1 MLPPDALPKQE
12 SGMLTTRAWIYVG
25 LVASATTLGLVS
37 LLGAP
42 TLRPGD
48 RLLLIGDSLAVGLTA
63 PLGALASEYGVPFQ
77 ALATV
82 GTRIDQ
88 WAQSDALTQALETF
102 QPTVVLISLG
112 TNDAYMMGTP
122 SQDIGQRQAPFMEA
136 LLQKIESYT
145 HQADYGM
152 GPRAIVW
159 ISPPT
164 LPPAA
169 ASLPSVMRLIESEHQ
184 IAFPKIKPRVA
195 FFPTQSLT
203 LPRGPDGIHPVARGY
218 AAWAGALWQWLT

>member
-1 MLPPDALPKQE
+1 
-12 SGMLTTRAWIYVG
+12 MLTNRAWIYVG
-25 LVASATTLGLVS
+25 LGAATLTAVGLVE

-48 RLLLIGDSLAVGLTA
+48 RVLLVGDSLAVGLSA
-63 PLGALASEYGVPFQ
+63 PLGALCQDNGIPFQ
-77 ALATV
+77 AIATV

-88 WAQSDALTQALETF
+88 WAQSQPLTDALTSF
-102 QPTVVLISLG
+102 QPTIVLISLG
-112 TNDAYMMGTP
+112 TNDAYMLPQPG
-122 SQDIGQRQAPFMEA
+122 QDIGARQAPYA
-136 LLQKIESYT
+136 DQLLSKIEQYPHASDPGT
-145 HQADYGM
+145 

-169 ASLPSVMRLIESEHQ
+169 VSLGPVMQLIESEHA
-184 IAFPKIKPRVA
+184 IALPRIKPRVS
-195 FFPTQSLT
+195 FFPTQSLNVPVEN

-218 AAWAGALWQWLT
+218 AIWAGKLWQWLT

>member
-1 MLPPDALPKQE
+1 
-12 SGMLTTRAWIYVG
+12 MLTNRAWIYVG
-25 LVASATTLGLVS
+25 LGAAAVTAVGLVE

-48 RLLLIGDSLAVGLTA
+48 RILLVGDSLAVGLTV
-63 PLGALASEYGVPFQ
+63 PLGALCRDNGIAFQ

-88 WAQSDALTQALETF
+88 WATSDSLTQALMNF
-102 QPTVVLISLG
+102 QPTLVLVSLG
-112 TNDAYMMGTP
+112 TNDAYMQP
-122 SQDIGQRQAPFMEA
+122 SPGQDIGQRQAPYMEE
-136 LLQKIESYT
+136 LLSKIEQYP
-145 HQADYGM
+145 HQSDTGT

-164 LPPAA
+164 LPTAA
-169 ASLPSVMRLIESEHQ
+169 ISLPSVMGLIESEHA
-184 IAFPKIKPRVA
+184 INFPRIRPRIA
-195 FFPTQSLT
+195 FFPTQRLT
-203 LPRGPDGIHPVARGY
+203 LPRGPDNLHPVASGY

>member
-1 MLPPDALPKQE
+1 
-12 SGMLTTRAWIYVG
+12 MLTNRAWIYFGLAAGATTIG
-25 LVASATTLGLVS
+25 LVR

-48 RLLLIGDSLAVGLTA
+48 RILLVGDSLAVGLTA
-63 PLGALASEYGVPFQ
+63 PLGALASEYGVPLQ
-77 ALATV
+77 AIATV

-88 WAQSDALTQALETF
+88 WAQSDALTQALQTF

-112 TNDAYMMGTP
+112 TNDAYMQP
-122 SQDIGQRQAPFMEA
+122 SSGEDIGQRQAPYMEA
-136 LLQKIESYT
+136 LLSKIEQYT
-145 HQADYGM
+145 HTADYGM

-164 LPPAA
+164 LPAA
-169 ASLPSVMRLIESEHQ
+169 AISLPSVMALIESEHQ
-184 IAFPKIKPRVA
+184 IALPRIKPRVS

-203 LPRGPDGIHPVARGY
+203 LPRGPDGIHPVATGY
-218 AAWAGALWQWLT
+218 AAWAGAIWQWLT

>member
-1 MLPPDALPKQE
+1 
-12 SGMLTTRAWIYVG
+12 MLTNRAWIYVG
-25 LVASATTLGLVS
+25 LGAATLTAVGLVE
-37 LLGAP
+37 LLGSP

-48 RLLLIGDSLAVGLTA
+48 RLMLVGDSLAVGLTA
-63 PLGALASEYGVPFQ
+63 PLGALCQDNGIPFQ
-77 ALATV
+77 AIAIV

-88 WAQSDALTQALETF
+88 WAQSQPLTDALAAF
-102 QPTVVLISLG
+102 QPTIVLISLG
-112 TNDAYMMGTP
+112 TNDAYMQP
-122 SQDIGQRQAPFMEA
+122 SPGQDIGARQAPYMDQ
-136 LLQKIESYT
+136 LLSKIEQYVHT
-145 HQADYGM
+145 TDYGL

-169 ASLPSVMRLIESEHQ
+169 VSLPSVMNLIESEHQ

-195 FFPTQSLT
+195 FFPTQSLD

-218 AAWAGALWQWLT
+218 ALWAGKIWQWLT

>member
-1 MLPPDALPKQE
+1 
-12 SGMLTTRAWIYVG
+12 MLTNRAWIYVG
-25 LVASATTLGLVS
+25 LLAAGGATLGLVS

-48 RLLLIGDSLAVGLTA
+48 RLMLVGDSLAVGLAA
-63 PLGALASEYGVPFQ
+63 PLGALAAEHGVPFQ

-88 WAQSDALTQALETF
+88 WAQSDALTQALDAF

-112 TNDAYMMGTP
+112 TNDAYMMASG
-122 SQDIGQRQAPFMEA
+122 SQDIGERQRPFMEQ
-136 LLQKIESYT
+136 LLQKIEQYT
-145 HQADYGM
+145 RKSDYGL

-159 ISPPT
+159 VSPPT

-169 ASLPSVMRLIESEHQ
+169 VSLPSVMRLIESEHQ
-184 IAFPKIKPRVA
+184 IALPKIKPRVS
-195 FFPTQSLT
+195 FFPTQSLSI
-203 LPRGPDGIHPVARGY
+203 PRGPDGIHPVARGY

>member
-1 MLPPDALPKQE
+1 MK
-12 SGMLTTRAWIYVG
+12 TNRAWIYAGLGAAAAIG
-25 LVASATTLGLVS
+25 LVELVS
-37 LLGAP
+37 PP

-48 RLLLIGDSLAVGLTA
+48 RILLVGDSLAVGLTA
-63 PLGALASEYGVPFQ
+63 PLGALAAEYGIPFE
-77 ALATV
+77 ALAIV

-88 WAQSDALTQALETF
+88 WAQSDALTQALQAF
-102 QPTVVLISLG
+102 QPTIVLISLG
-112 TNDAYMMGTP
+112 TNDAYMQGTP
-122 SQDIGQRQAPFMEA
+122 QQDIGQRQAPYMEQ
-136 LLQKIESYT
+136 LLSKIEQYT
-145 HQADYGM
+145 RSSDYGM

-159 ISPPT
+159 VSPPT

-169 ASLPSVMRLIESEHQ
+169 VSLPSVMRLIESEHQ

-195 FFPTQSLT
+195 FYPTQSLT